1 MELRIN
7 KDRLEEVE
15 GIRPEYP
22 YAWHYVE
29 QQGGSVPWHW
39 HEEVE
44 LNYVVSGSIQVRT
57 VNQCMEF
64 HENEAFFTNT
74 NVLCSME
81 IYGEFIMHSH
91 LFHATFLGGH
101 FKSIFET
108 KYLDPVIQNRRL
120 EIVEIRGKSK
130 EQIQMLEKIK
140 QLSKLQEKE
149 NVEFQTR
156 NLLSDIWLL
165 LLSEIEN
172 LDEKDIPAVSV
183 KQERLLT
190 MMSFIHQNYQDK
202 LTLEQ
207 IAGSAAVS
215 KRECLRCFQTSIQ
228 KTPFDYLADYRIE
241 MAKKLLTA
249 TAMPIIE
256 LALNTGFTNGA
267 YFSKKFR
274 EACGMTP
281 GEYRKMYAKEKTT
294 K

>member
-29 QQGGSVPWHW
+29 QHGGTVPWHW

-44 LNYVVSGSIQVRT
+44 LNYVVHGSIQVRT
-57 VNQCMEF
+57 VNQCLEF

-81 IYGEFIMHSH
+81 IQGDFVMHSH
-91 LFHATFLGGH
+91 LFHATFLAGH

-130 EQIQMLEKIK
+130 EQQQMLEKIK
-140 QLSKLQEKE
+140 QLSRLQEQPD
-149 NVEFQTR
+149 VEFQTR
-156 NLLSDIWLL
+156 NLLSDIWML
-165 LLSEIEN
+165 LLSEIRN

-183 KQERLLT
+183 KQERILT
-190 MMSFIHQNYQDK
+190 MLSFIHSNYQEK

-215 KRECLRCFQTSIQ
+215 KRECLRCFQNSIQ
-228 KTPFDYLADYRIE
+228 KTPFDYLMDYRME
-241 MAKKLLTA
+241 MAKKLLTT
-249 TAMPIIE
+249 TAMSVVEI
-256 LALNTGFTNGA
+256 AMHSGVTSGA
-267 YFSKKFR
+267 YFTKKFR
-274 EACGMTP
+274 EYYGMTP
-281 GEYRKMYAKEKTT
+281 SEYRKTKTT